1 MIDALMR
8 IRFNG
13 PKKLSHFKAM
23 DYAKYWTDTQ
33 LQIRVDDPLGGVPED
48 ESYSEELEELKK
60 DNIYFEDSLI
70 F

>member
-1 MIDALMR
+1 MVTWEGL
-8 IRFNG
+8 N
-13 PKKLSHFKAM
+13 
-23 DYAKYWTDTQ
+23 KYWTDTQ